1 MTYIYM
7 SKEWPRFTWNA
18 DHVVPHL
25 SATRYGQGLLLGKM
39 KDLGYQLKS
48 EATLAALTE
57 ETVKSSAIEGEELN
71 AESVRSSLA
80 RRMGLEAAGTR
91 PADRHVEGVVEMML
105 DATQDY
111 EAPLTEERIFGW
123 HAALFPTGRSGMR
136 KITTGAWRK
145 GPMEVVS
152 GLEGKHKIHF
162 EGPATERVEP
172 EMKKFLSWFED
183 SGTAVEPL
191 IKAGLAH
198 LYFVTIHPLEDG
210 NGRITRAIT
219 EMSLARLENSAQR
232 FYSMSSQIRE
242 ERKSYYEILESTQR
256 GDLDVTEWLVWFLD
270 CLGRAIAKAKNLTA
284 GVLAKDAFWRHLKQE
299 SIEVSQRQRK
309 IINLLLDG
317 FEGKLTT
324 EKWGKLAKTS
334 HDTALRD
341 IQDLIEKGIL
351 KQEKAGGRSTAYVLV
366 RERSV

>member
-1 MTYIYM
+1 MNYIYM
-7 SKEWPRFTWNA
+7 SEDWPRLAWNA
-18 DHVVPHL
+18 GRLVPHL
-25 SATRYGQGLLLGKM
+25 SAARYEQGLLLGKM
-39 KDLGYQLKS
+39 KDLGYQLRS

-57 ETVKSSAIEGEELN
+57 ETVNSSAIEGEELS

-91 PADRHVEGVVEMML
+91 PADRHVEAVVEMML
-105 DATQDY
+105 DATQNY
-111 EAPLTEERIFGW
+111 APPLTEERIFGW

-145 GPMEVVS
+145 GPIEVVS
-152 GLEGKHKIHF
+152 GPEGKQKLHF
-162 EGPATERVEP
+162 EAPAAERVGP
-172 EMKKFLSWFED
+172 EMKKFLSWYED
-183 SGTAVEPL
+183 SATEAELL

-242 ERKSYYEILESTQR
+242 ERRSYYQILENTQK
-256 GDLDVTEWLVWFLD
+256 GGMDVTDWLNWFLG
-270 CLGRAIAKAKNLTA
+270 CLSRAIERANMLT
-284 GVLAKDAFWRHLKQE
+284 GSVLEKEAFWRRVKQE
-299 SIEVSQRQRK
+299 SIVVSDRQKK
-309 IINLLLDG
+309 IVNLLLDG

-324 EKWGKLAKTS
+324 EKWAKLTKSS

-341 IQDLIEKGIL
+341 IQDLIGKGIL
-351 KQEKAGGRSTAYVLV
+351 KQEKPGGRSTAYSLV
-366 RERSV
+366 I